1 MGREDPQLKLR
12 LTEALKARVTAAA
25 QANGRSVNAE
35 IVAALETAF
44 PDPAKYREE
53 LKFLDEIDEIQQRLD
68 RIRAARLAEASE
80 SFTEEFIEENAEKI
94 KGRPRQPKKKD
105 H

>member
-25 QANGRSVNAE
+25 HANGRSVNSE
-35 IVAALETAF
+35 IVAALETVF

-53 LKFLDEIDEIQQRLD
+53 LKFFDEIDEIQQRLD
-68 RIRAARLAEASE
+68 RIRAARLAEATE
-80 SFTEEFIEENAEKI
+80 NFTEEFIEENADKL
-94 KGRPRQPKKKD
+94 KGKRSPKKED
-105 H
+105 E